1 MPVKRER
8 SETAPGEKI
17 GLTSKVVALF
27 LTSHLSL
34 LFIIGAFL
42 AGALALVDIPR
53 EEEPQIVVPMADVF
67 VSFPGASAVE
77 IERLVATPL
86 ESLLWEVD
94 GVEHVYSVS
103 RPGEA
108 MVSVRF
114 FVGEDRE
121 RSIVKLYNK
130 IMSHQDEIPPGV
142 SGWIVKPVE
151 IDDVPIV
158 TLTLYGS
165 GQDGF
170 GLRRVAEE
178 LLDRLRRVPDT
189 GKAFIAGG
197 YRRQVRVLID
207 PQRLSAHQLD
217 FLAVERSLR
226 AANVNGLSGE
236 MTSGNRTSLV
246 ETGPFFRSAG
256 EVADAVIGT
265 EGGRPVYLRDVAD
278 VRDGPEETRSYT
290 RIGFGPA
297 SDQKDTSPSE
307 SQAVTLAIAK
317 RKGSNAVRVADS
329 VLREVDRLKGS
340 VIPDGVEV
348 YVSRNY
354 GETAN
359 EKVNE
364 LVRHLFIAIVTIVI
378 LVAIALGWRE
388 ALIIA
393 VAVPMTLALTI
404 LGDWLLGYSI
414 NRVTLFALI
423 LSLGLL
429 ADDPI
434 VDVENIHRRLS
445 LKNLPP
451 YRAVLAAVE
460 EIRPPTVLATLTVI
474 MSFLS
479 MLKITGMTGPYMQ
492 PMPFNVTL
500 AMLASLVI
508 AFTVT
513 PWAAYRLLRHEHAE
527 PEIVDESGIKGGPPS
542 LYRRVMTPLLLDR
555 NKAYLVLA
563 GVGVAFVASVLLAV
577 LGLVPMK
584 MLPFDNKNE
593 LQLVVDMPE
602 GTPLEQ
608 TDAVSRELEGLLAR
622 VPEVEAWQTY
632 VGEASPFDFNGF
644 VRHYY
649 LRRAPN
655 ESDIRINLAPK
666 GRRAQQSHAIGL
678 RIRPEVDRI
687 ARRFGANVKIV
698 EVPPG
703 PPVMSTLVAEVYAP
717 PGGTFEEQ
725 RGAARAVR
733 KGFEKEAGVVDV
745 DDTLEADQTKV
756 NVFVDREKAALH
768 GLTVEAIEKVV
779 RAALAGEE
787 VGTLHKERERFPLPI
802 VLRLPRAERSHPD
815 DLKRLYLRGE
825 KGEMVPLSELV
836 RVSEGLD
843 AQSRWHK
850 DLKPVIFV
858 TGETAG
864 RSPVDAILSL
874 QRHFSLNPLPPGYSI
889 FWRGEGEWEI
899 TVNVFRDLGIAFG
912 IALLGIYI
920 LLVAQTGSLGIPLV
934 IMAAIPLT
942 LIGIMPGFYLLN
954 LFFSGRAGPYTTPIF
969 FTATGMIGMIALAG
983 IVVRNAIILIDFI
996 RKRVAEGAGLFEAVI
1011 ASGEVRL
1018 RPILLTAGAVLFG
1031 AWVITLDPIFSGL
1044 AWSFIFGLFAS
1055 TLFTL
1060 IVVPL
1065 IYFLIYQDRGERNG
1079 LPGANGDSGVYS
1091 SPLKTKEVAS

>member
-1 MPVKRER
+1 MPGKRER
-8 SETAPGEKI
+8 SEAGPGEKI
-17 GLTSKVVALF
+17 GFTSKVVSLF

-77 IERLVATPL
+77 TERLVATPL
-86 ESLLWEVD
+86 ESLLWEID

-108 MVSVRF
+108 MVTVRF

-142 SGWIVKPVE
+142 SGWVVKPVE

-207 PQRLSAHQLD
+207 PQRLSAHHLD
-217 FLAVERSLR
+217 FLAVDRSLR
-226 AANVNGLSGE
+226 ATNVNGQSGE
-236 MTSGNRTSLV
+236 MTAGNRTSLV

-256 EVADAVIGT
+256 EVADAVIGA
-265 EGGRPVYLRDVAD
+265 EGGRPVYLRDVAE
-278 VRDGPEETRSYT
+278 VRDGPEETQSYT

-297 SDQKDTSPSE
+297 SEQKASSLSERQAE

-329 VLREVDRLKGS
+329 VLLEVDRLKGS
-340 VIPDGVEV
+340 VIPDGVNV

-404 LGDWLLGYSI
+404 LGDWLLGYTI

-451 YRAVLAAVE
+451 YKAVLAAVE

-474 MSFLS
+474 MSFLA
-479 MLKITGMTGPYMQ
+479 MLKITGMMGPYMQ

-513 PWAAYRLLRHEHAE
+513 PWAAYRLLRHERAE
-527 PEIVDESGIKGGPPS
+527 PEIVDESGKRGEPPS

-555 NKAYLVLA
+555 KKAYLVLA
-563 GVGVAFVASVLLAV
+563 GVGVAFVASVLLAA

-593 LQLVVDMPE
+593 LQLIVDMPE

-632 VGEASPFDFNGF
+632 VGVASPFDFNGF

-649 LRRAPN
+649 LRRGSN
-655 ESDIRINLAPK
+655 EADLRINLAPK

-717 PGGTFEEQ
+717 PGGTFEEH
-725 RGAARAVR
+725 RDTARAVR
-733 KGFEKEAGVVDV
+733 AGFEKEAGVVDV
-745 DDTLEADQTKV
+745 DDTLEADQAKV

-768 GLTVEAIEKVV
+768 GLTVEEIEKVV
-779 RAALAGEE
+779 RTALAGEE

-815 DLKRLYLRGE
+815 DLKRLYLKGE

-836 RVSEGLD
+836 RVSVGSEG
-843 AQSRWHK
+843 QSRWHK

-874 QRHFSLNPLPPGYSI
+874 QRHFSSNPLPAGYSI

-912 IALLGIYI
+912 IALLGIYL
-920 LLVAQTGSLGIPLV
+920 LLVAQTGSRV
-934 IMAAIPLT
+934 
-942 LIGIMPGFYLLN
+942 
-954 LFFSGRAGPYTTPIF
+954 
-969 FTATGMIGMIALAG
+969 ALA
-983 IVVRNAIILIDFI
+983 R
-996 RKRVAEGAGLFEAVI
+996 
-1011 ASGEVRL
+1011 
-1018 RPILLTAGAVLFG
+1018 T
-1031 AWVITLDPIFSGL
+1031 
-1044 AWSFIFGLFAS
+1044 
-1055 TLFTL
+1055 
-1060 IVVPL
+1060 
-1065 IYFLIYQDRGERNG
+1065 
-1079 LPGANGDSGVYS
+1079 
-1091 SPLKTKEVAS
+1091 